1 MGERERKE
9 IDNEIIPDK
18 LIGGVKVRDF
28 KRYYLFV
35 ILILLLTGC
44 GGKDS
49 ISSNTKITIEPYNM
63 SEKERLLISKT
74 DVSNI
79 EFFKLNGTLAEDDD
93 LQISVEVYEQ
103 GVFKEEL
110 LLTRGDSE
118 RSYKDSLMS
127 FGMADLN
134 DESRPLKLMSGFA
147 SGLFT
152 TNYSSQ
158 MTSSSFGNLIS
169 EKITLQKNKPVY
181 LVEWIGTTKDELR
194 SVSSEEGELPAGIEE
209 AELAFLYKVVWTD
222 KEEN

>member
-9 IDNEIIPDK
+9 IDNEIIPGK

-79 EFFKLNGTLAEDDD
+79 EFFELNGALAEDDD

-110 LLTRGDSE
+110 LMTRGDSE

-147 SGLFT
+147 SGLVT
-152 TNYSSQ
+152 TNYSNK